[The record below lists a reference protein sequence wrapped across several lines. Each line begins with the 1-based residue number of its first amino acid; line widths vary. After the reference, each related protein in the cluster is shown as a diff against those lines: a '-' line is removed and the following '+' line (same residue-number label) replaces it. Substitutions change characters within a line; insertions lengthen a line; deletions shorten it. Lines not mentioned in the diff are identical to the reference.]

1 MSVSFWLTLTRSNL
15 VINNQQEKVM
25 DALINLTVMLVAV
38 GVGYTM
44 TRQSLVK
51 YLEGRDSE

>member
-1 MSVSFWLTLTRSNL
+1 MEA
-15 VINNQQEKVM
+15 I
-25 DALINLTVMLVAV
+25 INLTVMLVAV

-44 TRQSLVK
+44 TRYSLVK

>member
-1 MSVSFWLTLTRSNL
+1 MSVSFWFTSTRSNL

-38 GVGYTM
+38 GVGYAM
-44 TRQSLVK
+44 TRHSLVK

>member
-1 MSVSFWLTLTRSNL
+1 
-15 VINNQQEKVM
+15 M
-25 DALINLTVMLVAV
+25 DALINLTVMLVAIGAAYV
-38 GVGYTM
+38 M

>member
-1 MSVSFWLTLTRSNL
+1 MVGIFLLATT
-15 VINNQQEKVM
+15 
-25 DALINLTVMLVAV
+25 TVAAI
-38 GVGYTM
+38 YF

>member
-1 MSVSFWLTLTRSNL
+1 MEGILLLTASVVLAYYF
-15 VINNQQEKVM
+15 
-25 DALINLTVMLVAV
+25 
-38 GVGYTM
+38 

>member
-1 MSVSFWLTLTRSNL
+1 
-15 VINNQQEKVM
+15 M

-38 GVGYTM
+38 GAGYVIA
-44 TRQSLVK
+44 RQSLVK

>member
-1 MSVSFWLTLTRSNL
+1 MEGILLLAATFIAAT
-15 VINNQQEKVM
+15 
-25 DALINLTVMLVAV
+25 
-38 GVGYTM
+38 YF

>member
-1 MSVSFWLTLTRSNL
+1 MSFWFTSTRSKL
-15 VINNQQEKVM
+15 VINNQQEKLM

-38 GVGYTM
+38 GVAYAM
-44 TRQSLVK
+44 TRYSLVK

>member
-1 MSVSFWLTLTRSNL
+1 MSFWFTLTRSKL

-38 GVGYTM
+38 GVGYAM
-44 TRQSLVK
+44 TRYSLVK

>member
-1 MSVSFWLTLTRSNL
+1 
-15 VINNQQEKVM
+15 M
-25 DALINLTVMLVAV
+25 DALINLTAMLLAV
-38 GVGYTM
+38 GVAYVM